1 MTTKFDPLNPWASHK
16 PSLGKRF
23 ATWVVVGL
31 MLILLMTSLIWGARL
46 NNSHRVLP
54 LSTAHAATL
63 SASAASAPASAA
75 SGPIVDEVVD
85 KEEPTEHVI
94 KRSDTLIKIAKQY
107 GKDWK
112 ELCLENK
119 LEDCHDIRP
128 GQKLSLVVSDATLA
142 RMNKVGKRFFVPKD
156 RYQLVDCSKTKLG
169 YCVFNR
175 PGGDPVCKKSDQIA
189 VLARDLE
196 IPKETAKKWTTAAK
210 KRKLIKAGTF
220 IDGLSFGHGY
230 WKGRV
235 LVKQD
240 MWANVGE
247 IDGKWVGQFE
257 LCCNFFPMTPPP
269 VQELPSAEPPAPA
282 LPAPPAS
289 APPPDVPASAPPAT
303 VEPTPVTKAPK
314 PKDMCDHIDPAVSVG
329 QEYTLSHDDGA
340 KDDSTF
346 GTASVYCLVR
356 MPNDKGSHGLG
367 AKITASMW
375 DGNTSGDRGQFSGWN
390 VLLGPSYKQILDI
403 GVDWEVSIVG
413 GKQVEKYQEGA
424 YASKREFDLAGLTA
438 GLNDYRRRV
447 NGEEW
452 FPEWQVFGALTFPL
466 GKDVSHSYFGKPI
479 ADTGDLSRF
488 NFGLQ
493 AGFRQWIYES
503 PDAWV
508 HPYFQAGIFVQHPTS
523 ASMSLRAG
531 IADPNHIVGFGAG
544 VNCDLKEDCKDFVPA
559 VGWWADPV
567 KGGRVVR
574 DGVRQRQIVS
584 EAAERGVTMDRAKN
598 GFIKSIDI
606 GPPPLK

>member
-1 MTTKFDPLNPWASHK
+1 MANKIVLDRFWTLWSFTTLLCLGFIFLVLQHRVVKASSTLPRAVSVSVSTAPRAGVPRVDTTKEA
-16 PSLGKRF
+16 
-23 ATWVVVGL
+23 
-31 MLILLMTSLIWGARL
+31 
-46 NNSHRVLP
+46 
-54 LSTAHAATL
+54 
-63 SASAASAPASAA
+63 
-75 SGPIVDEVVD
+75 
-85 KEEPTEHVI
+85 EEPTEHVI
-94 KRSDTLIKIAKQY
+94 KKGETLIKIAKQY
-107 GKDWK
+107 SLDWK

-128 GQKLSLVVSDATLA
+128 GHKLSLVVSDATLA
-142 RMNKVGKRFFVPKD
+142 GMSKVGKRFFVPKD

-169 YCVFNR
+169 YCVFSR

-189 VLARDLE
+189 VLARDIE
-196 IPKETAKKWTTAAK
+196 IPKETATKWTTAAK
-210 KRKLIKAGTF
+210 ERKLIKAGTF

-257 LCCNFFPMTPPP
+257 LCCNFFPMTPPLVEPTPEP
-269 VQELPSAEPPAPA
+269 V
-282 LPAPPAS
+282 APPAS
-289 APPPDVPASAPPAT
+289 APAPAPVASAPPAMVQQLT
-303 VEPTPVTKAPK
+303 EPVVPVAKAPK
-314 PKDMCDHIDPAVSVG
+314 PKAMCDHIDPAVSLG

-346 GTASVYCLVR
+346 ATASVYCLR
-356 MPNDKGSHGLG
+356 RLPSDDGSHGFG

-375 DGNTSGDRGQFSGWN
+375 DGNTSGDRGQFRGWN
-390 VLLGPSYKQILDI
+390 ALFGPSYKQILDKGI
-403 GVDWEVSIVG
+403 DWEVSIVG
-413 GKQVEKYQEGA
+413 GKQVERYQDGA
-424 YASKREFDLAGLTA
+424 YASRREFDLVGLTT
-438 GLNDYRRRV
+438 GLNDYRRRL

-466 GKDVSHSYFGKPI
+466 GKDVGHSYFGRPI
-479 ADTGDLSRF
+479 VDTGDLLRF
-488 NFGLQ
+488 DFGLQ

-503 PDAWV
+503 PDWWV
-508 HPYFQAGIFVQHPTS
+508 HPYFQAGVFVQHPTS

-531 IADPNHIVGFGAG
+531 IADPNHIAGLGAG
-544 VNCDLKEDCKDFVPA
+544 FNCDLKEDCKDLVPA
-559 VGWWADPV
+559 LGWWADPI

-574 DGVRQRQIVS
+574 DKVRQRQIVS
-584 EAAERGVTMDRAKN
+584 EAAERGVTMDRARN

-606 GPPPLK
+606 GPPPLKLK

>member
-1 MTTKFDPLNPWASHK
+1 MSTKFDPLNPEASHK
-16 PSLGKRF
+16 PSLGKQF
-23 ATWVVVGL
+23 ATWMVVGG
-31 MLILLMTSLIWGARL
+31 LLLALGVFIIWSQRL
-46 NNSHRVLP
+46 NSSRVSP
-54 LSTAHAATL
+54 VMSVYAASTAAAV
-63 SASAASAPASAA
+63 ASAPLAVTSEPLAPEA
-75 SGPIVDEVVD
+75 DG
-85 KEEPTEHVI
+85 EEEEGPTEHMI
-94 KRSDTLIKIAKQY
+94 KKGDTLIKIAKQY
-107 GKDWK
+107 GKNWK

-128 GQKLSLVVSDATLA
+128 GQKISLVVGDATLA
-142 RMNKVGKRFFVPKD
+142 RMNKVGKRFFMSKD

-169 YCVFNR
+169 YCVFSR

-210 KRKLIKAGTF
+210 ERKLIKAGTF

-240 MWANVGE
+240 MWASVGE

-269 VQELPSAEPPAPA
+269 VQEPPPVESPPKVEPPVVQEP
-282 LPAPPAS
+282 PVVIPPAK
-289 APPPDVPASAPPAT
+289 
-303 VEPTPVTKAPK
+303 VEPPVEPVTKAPK

-356 MPNDKGSHGLG
+356 LPNDKGSHGLG

-390 VLLGPSYKQILDI
+390 VLFGPSYKQILDI

-466 GKDVSHSYFGKPI
+466 GKDVSHSYFGKSI

-488 NFGLQ
+488 DFGLQ

-574 DGVRQRQIVS
+574 DKVRQRQIVS

>member
-1 MTTKFDPLNPWASHK
+1 MSEQYSSKSHPLAGWAV
-16 PSLGKRF
+16 F
-23 ATWVVVGL
+23 V
-31 MLILLMTSLIWGARL
+31 ILLTGITGLIWSTYTPKQGNVGQVTKNVVNPPGQQA
-46 NNSHRVLP
+46 SVPTVL
-54 LSTAHAATL
+54 
-63 SASAASAPASAA
+63 AASTPAPVASVPAGIA
-75 SGPIVDEVVD
+75 SELTAEQVVNED
-85 KEEPTEHVI
+85 KQATEYMI
-94 KRSDTLIKIAKQY
+94 KKGDMLIKIAKQY
-107 GKDWK
+107 DLDWK

-142 RMNKVGKRFFVPKD
+142 RMNKVGKRFFVPKN

-169 YCVFNR
+169 YCVFSR
-175 PGGDPVCKKSDQIA
+175 PGGDPVCKKLDQIA

-196 IPKETAKKWTTAAK
+196 IPKETAMKWTTLVK
-210 KRKLIKAGTF
+210 ERKLIKAGTF

-257 LCCNFFPMTPPP
+257 LCCNFFPMTLPP
-269 VQELPSAEPPAPA
+269 VPP
-282 LPAPPAS
+282 LPAVTSPEPPAS
-289 APPPDVPASAPPAT
+289 APFVKVEPSAVPP
-303 VEPTPVTKAPK
+303 PTPVVPVVQAPK
-314 PKDMCDHIDPAVSVG
+314 PKAMCDHIDPAASLG

-346 GTASVYCLVR
+346 ATASVYCLR
-356 MPNDKGSHGLG
+356 RLPSDDGSHGVG

-375 DGNTSGDRGQFSGWN
+375 DGNTSGDRGQFRGWN
-390 VLLGPSYKQILDI
+390 VLFGPSYKQILDKGI
-403 GVDWEVSIVG
+403 DWEVSIVG

-438 GLNDYRRRV
+438 GLNDYRRRLK
-447 NGEEW
+447 GEEW

-488 NFGLQ
+488 DFGLQ

-503 PDAWV
+503 PDALV
-508 HPYFQAGIFVQHPTS
+508 HPYFQAGVFVQHPTS
-523 ASMSLRAG
+523 ASMSLRGG
-531 IADPNHIVGFGAG
+531 IADPNHIAGLGVGF
-544 VNCDLKEDCKDFVPA
+544 NCDLKEDCKDLVPA
-559 VGWWADPV
+559 LGWWADPV

-574 DGVRQRQIVS
+574 DKVRQHQIVS
-584 EAAERGVTMDRAKN
+584 EAAERGVAMDRAKN